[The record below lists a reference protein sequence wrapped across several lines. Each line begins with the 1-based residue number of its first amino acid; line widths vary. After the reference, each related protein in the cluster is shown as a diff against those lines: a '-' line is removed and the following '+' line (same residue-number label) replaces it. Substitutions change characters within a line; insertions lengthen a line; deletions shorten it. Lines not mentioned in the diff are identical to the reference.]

1 MEDTLGSQTVST
13 YLQQI
18 AEQAKR
24 YPAMTFTTL
33 THHLDIDMLNEAF
46 QRINPYAAPGV
57 DHVTAKQYA
66 EHLDDNLRDLH
77 ERIRAGRYRATP
89 VERVWLDKD
98 DGSQRPIGKLI
109 IEDKIVQRAVAM
121 ILEAIYEQD
130 FYDFSFGYRPER
142 NPHQALHLL
151 REQCMNL
158 NIGWIIDAD
167 IKGFFDSIDHNQ
179 LREVLRLRVNDG
191 GIIRLLGK
199 WLNAGVLEGDSL
211 SYPEQGTPQGGVIS
225 PLLANIFLH
234 HVLDEWFVQEVQP
247 RMKGR
252 CFLIRFAD
260 DFVIGCELET
270 DASRVMKVLSRRFQ
284 RFDLTIHSTK
294 TQLVCFGKPPADS
307 HTGDSNGTF
316 DFLGFTHYWARS
328 RRGYWVIKRQ
338 TAKKRL
344 KRTLKALW
352 EWCRDNRH
360 QPIVEQYKMLCAKLR
375 GYFQYYAIRGNYRK
389 VEVVKEYVEWVWRYW
404 LTRRSRT
411 KRIAA
416 EVTNKLR
423 EVYQLPAPK
432 ILHAV

>member
-1 MEDTLGSQTVST
+1 
-13 YLQQI
+13 
-18 AEQAKR
+18 
-24 YPAMTFTTL
+24 MTFTTL
-33 THHLDIDMLNEAF
+33 AHHLDMDMLREAF

-57 DHVTAKQYA
+57 DQVRAKQYA

-77 ERIRAGRYRATP
+77 ERLRSGRYRATP
-89 VERVWLDKD
+89 VKRVWLDKD
-98 DGSQRPIGKLI
+98 DGSQRPIGKPVL
-109 IEDKIVQRAVAM
+109 EDKIVQRAVVM
-121 ILEAIYEQD
+121 LLEAIYEQD

-167 IKGFFDSIDHNQ
+167 IKGFFDSIDHSQ

-191 GIIRLLGK
+191 QIIRLVGK

-234 HVLDEWFVQEVQP
+234 HVLDEWFVHEVQP
-247 RMKGR
+247 RMQGR

-260 DFVIGCELET
+260 DFIIGCELET
-270 DASRVMKVLSRRFQ
+270 DARRVMKVLSKRFQ
-284 RFDLTIHSTK
+284 RFGLTIHPTK
-294 TQLVCFGKPPADS
+294 TRLVRFGKPPTGS
-307 HTGDSNGTF
+307 HTDDNNGTF
-316 DFLGFTHYWARS
+316 DFLGFTHFWARS
-328 RRGYWVIKRQ
+328 RRGYWVIKRH

-344 KRTLKALW
+344 KQTLKRLW
-352 EWCRDNRH
+352 QWCRDNRH

-375 GYFQYYAIRGNYRK
+375 GYFQYYAIRGNYRRL
-389 VEVVKEYVEWVWRYW
+389 EVVRVFVERAWRYW

-416 EVTNKLR
+416 AVMNKLR
-423 EVYQLPAPK
+423 EVYQLPVPK

>member
-1 MEDTLGSQTVST
+1 
-13 YLQQI
+13 
-18 AEQAKR
+18 
-24 YPAMTFTTL
+24 
-33 THHLDIDMLNEAF
+33 MLREAF

-57 DHVTAKQYA
+57 DQVTAKQYA
-66 EHLDDNLRDLH
+66 EQLDENLRDLH
-77 ERIRAGRYRATP
+77 ERIHTGRYRATP
-89 VERVWLDKD
+89 VERVWLDKA
-98 DGSQRPIGKLI
+98 DGSQRPIGKLVL
-109 IEDKIVQRAVAM
+109 EDKIVQRAVGT

-151 REQCMNL
+151 REQSMNL

-179 LREVLRLRVNDG
+179 LRDVLRLRVNDG
-191 GIIRLLGK
+191 QIIRLLGK
-199 WLNAGVLEGDSL
+199 WLNAGVLEDGSL

-234 HVLDEWFVQEVQP
+234 HVLDDWFVHEVQP

-270 DASRVMKVLSRRFQ
+270 DARRVMKVLSQ
-284 RFDLTIHSTK
+284 RFERFGLTIHPTK
-294 TQLVCFGKPPADS
+294 TQLVRFGKPPAGS
-307 HTGDSNGTF
+307 HTDDNNGTF
-316 DFLGFTHYWARS
+316 DFLGFTHFWARS
-328 RRGYWVIKRQ
+328 RRGYWVIKRH
-338 TAKKRL
+338 TARKRL

-360 QPIVEQYKMLCAKLR
+360 QPIIEQYKMLCAKLR
-375 GYFQYYAIRGNYRK
+375 GYFQYYAIRGNYRML
-389 VEVVKEYVEWVWRYW
+389 EVVKEFVEWAWRYW
-404 LTRRSRT
+404 LVRRSRT
-411 KRIAA
+411 KHINA
-416 EVTNKLR
+416 EVMNKLE
-423 EVYQLPAPK
+423 EVYQLPVPK

>member
-1 MEDTLGSQTVST
+1 
-13 YLQQI
+13 
-18 AEQAKR
+18 
-24 YPAMTFTTL
+24 MTFTTL
-33 THHLDIDMLNEAF
+33 AHHLDIDMLRAAF

-57 DHVTAKQYA
+57 DQVTAKQYA
-66 EHLDDNLRDLH
+66 EHLDDNLCDLY
-77 ERIRAGRYRATP
+77 ERLRSGRYRATP
-89 VERVWLDKD
+89 VKRVWLDKS
-98 DGSQRPIGKLI
+98 DGSQRPIGKPVL
-109 IEDKIVQRAVAM
+109 EDKIVQRAVVM
-121 ILEAIYEQD
+121 LLEAIYEQD

-191 GIIRLLGK
+191 QIIRLVGK

-234 HVLDEWFVQEVQP
+234 HILDEWFVQEVLP

-260 DFVIGCELET
+260 DFVIGCELEA
-270 DASRVMKVLSRRFQ
+270 DARRVMMVLPKRFQ
-284 RFDLTIHSTK
+284 RFDLTIHPTK
-294 TQLVCFGKPPADS
+294 TQLVRFGKPPAGS
-307 HTGDSNGTF
+307 HTDDNNGTF
-316 DFLGFTHYWARS
+316 DFLGFTHFWARS

-344 KRTLKALW
+344 KRTLKLIW
-352 EWCRDNRH
+352 QWCRDNRH
-360 QPIVEQYKMLCAKLR
+360 QPIAEQYKMLSTKLR
-375 GYFQYYAIRGNYRK
+375 GHFQYYAIRGNYRML
-389 VEVVKEYVEWVWRYW
+389 EVVKEFVEWVWRYW

-416 EVTNKLR
+416 EVMNKLR
-423 EVYQLPAPK
+423 EVYQLPVPK
-432 ILHAV
+432 ILHVV

>member
-1 MEDTLGSQTVST
+1 
-13 YLQQI
+13 
-18 AEQAKR
+18 
-24 YPAMTFTTL
+24 MTFTTL
-33 THHLDIDMLNEAF
+33 AHHLDMDMLREAF

-57 DHVTAKQYA
+57 DQVTSKQYA
-66 EHLDDNLRDLH
+66 EHLDDNLHDLD
-77 ERIRAGRYRATP
+77 ERLRSGRYRATP
-89 VERVWLDKD
+89 VKRVWLDKD
-98 DGSQRPIGKLI
+98 DGGQRPIGKPVL
-109 IEDKIVQRAVAM
+109 EDKIVQRAVVM
-121 ILEAIYEQD
+121 LLEAIYEQD

-167 IKGFFDSIDHNQ
+167 IKGFFDSIDHSQ

-191 GIIRLLGK
+191 QIIRLVGK

-234 HVLDEWFVQEVQP
+234 HVLDEWFVQDVLP

-260 DFVIGCELET
+260 DFVIGCELEM
-270 DASRVMKVLSRRFQ
+270 DARRVMKVLSERFQ
-284 RFDLTIHSTK
+284 RFNLTIHPTK
-294 TQLVCFGKPPADS
+294 TQLVRFGKPPAGS
-307 HTGDSNGTF
+307 HTDDNNGTF
-316 DFLGFTHYWARS
+316 DFLGFTHFWARS

-344 KRTLKALW
+344 KRTLMMIW
-352 EWCRDNRH
+352 QWCRDNRH
-360 QPIVEQYKMLCAKLR
+360 QPILEQYKRLCAKLR
-375 GYFQYYAIRGNYRK
+375 GYFQYYAIRGNYRRL
-389 VEVVKEYVEWVWRYW
+389 EVVREFVQWAWRYW

-416 EVTNKLR
+416 AVMNKLR
-423 EVYQLPAPK
+423 EVYQLPVPK